1 MAKRGKM
8 DLVAIVAVLT
18 MFKTNATANK
28 AAKYRLFATNENN
41 FEESSSHS
49 GFGWVVYDVDICN
62 ITWLI

>member
-1 MAKRGKM
+1 MAKTGKV
-8 DLVAIVAVLT
+8 DLVAMLTVFT

-49 GFGWVVYDVDICN
+49 GFGWVCKGGS
-62 ITWLI
+62 